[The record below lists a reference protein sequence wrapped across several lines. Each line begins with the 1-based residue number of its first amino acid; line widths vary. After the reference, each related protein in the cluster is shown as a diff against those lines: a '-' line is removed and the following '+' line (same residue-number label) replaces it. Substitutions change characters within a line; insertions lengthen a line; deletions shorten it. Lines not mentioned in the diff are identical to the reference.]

1 MEKVGLMTSRSVQ
14 RAVVAALPW
23 VLLAIGTWLVV
34 SQVSRPA
41 FLIKAGDV
49 KARVGCIA
57 LAMTAIVIS
66 GGIDLSVG
74 SMLALCSVVMASLWQ
89 SGLSPAIAAVIAV
102 AVGVLAGAGNGGLV
116 IFGLSPL
123 VATLATMAFYRGLAV
138 TLAGGQKITKFETE
152 PMIDPDLFG
161 WPGEYWFLAVVFV
174 VALAAIHFT
183 RFGRWCFAIGDNPVA
198 ARYAA
203 VPVRRTQFWLY
214 VASGFVTGVLAVIYT
229 LRKGANPEEH
239 AGVELEAIACVVV
252 GGTLITGGRGGI
264 TWTLLG
270 IMVVSS
276 LDMGLKLLSSSVSF
290 FTAEARLM
298 VIGLLLILVAVANK
312 RVAGDAER

>member
-1 MEKVGLMTSRSVQ
+1 MTSRSIQ
-14 RAVVAALPW
+14 RAIVAALPW
-23 VLLAIGTWLVV
+23 VLLAIGIWLVV

-57 LAMTAIVIS
+57 VVMTAIVIS

-89 SGLSPAIAAVIAV
+89 MGVSPEVAALAAIAVGIA
-102 AVGVLAGAGNGGLV
+102 AGAGNGGLV
-116 IFGLSPL
+116 NFGLSPL

-138 TLAGGQKITKFETE
+138 TLAGGQKITNFETD
-152 PMIDPDLFG
+152 PIIDFDLFG
-161 WPGEYWFLAVVFV
+161 WPGEYSLLVAVFFG
-174 VALAAIHFT
+174 ALTAIHFT
-183 RFGRWCFAIGDNPVA
+183 RFGRWCFAIGDNAIA

-203 VPVRRTQFWLY
+203 VPVKWTQFWLY

-229 LRKGANPEEH
+229 LRKGANPQEH
-239 AGVELEAIACVVV
+239 AGLELEAIACVVV
-252 GGTLITGGRGGI
+252 GGTLVTGGRGGI

-270 IMVVSS
+270 IMVISS
-276 LDMGLKLLSSSVSF
+276 LDMGLKLLSSSVIF

-298 VIGLLLILVAVANK
+298 VIGLLLILIAVANK
-312 RVAGDAER
+312 WVAGDAER